1 MDCTSSESNRLGL
14 NVQNKEQ
21 PPGISNLGHTTGLL
35 MSSRVET
42 ASGIENECDVLL
54 EGKE

>member
-21 PPGISNLGHTTGLL
+21 PSGISNLGHTTGLL

-42 ASGIENECDVLL
+42 ASGIENECDILL